1 MAMCVATS
9 SFVSSFLSKGI
20 KPSPTEIGRARA
32 IYQGL
37 RPLMGNLYWCQ
48 PLGAGRFELRIR
60 VEDGSWEFHGGRLED
75 FRALYRALKDGSEP
89 EVQVQVQPQ
98 AVLDEAPL
106 GPQYAVEV
114 DGGMTRLRYTTR
126 KGACYTSP
134 WMGEETLAQELR
146 DLNQGRQPWR
156 LPGWTKS

>member
-1 MAMCVATS
+1 MALCVSTN
-9 SFVSSFLSKGI
+9 SFAPEFLSKGI
-20 KPSPTEIGRARA
+20 KPSPMEVGKARQV
-32 IYQGL
+32 YMGL
-37 RPLMGNLYWCQ
+37 KPHVPSLHWVQ
-48 PLGAGRFELRIR
+48 ALGAGRFELRIR
-60 VEDGSWEFHGGRLED
+60 VEDGSWEFHGGKVED
-75 FRALYRALKDGSEP
+75 FRALYRELKSGEP
-89 EVQVQVQPQ
+89 EAQVQAPR

-134 WMGEETLAQELR
+134 WMGEEALAQELR